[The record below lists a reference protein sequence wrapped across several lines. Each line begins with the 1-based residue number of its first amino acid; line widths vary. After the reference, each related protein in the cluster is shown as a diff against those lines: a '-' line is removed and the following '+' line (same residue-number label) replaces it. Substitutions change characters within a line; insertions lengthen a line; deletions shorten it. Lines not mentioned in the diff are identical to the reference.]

1 MTVDKTVR
9 RETLFVAAWVGIF
22 SLFMQAV
29 FLVIGRWDYTV
40 LLGNLLGAAAA
51 VGNFF
56 LMGLTVQSAVQKEE
70 KDAKQAVSW
79 YKKAAEQGVPEAQ
92 FNLALCYYD
101 SIGTHPDTAAA
112 RQWLRKT
119 LAAAGDN
126 NDLRQ
131 AAQEALDNI

>member
-22 SLFMQAV
+22 SLLMQAV

-70 KDAKQAVSW
+70 KDAKQAV
-79 YKKAAEQGVPEAQ
+79 KASQGLRTLMLVVVAILGAVLPCFSLWAVLIPL
-92 FNLALCYYD
+92 FFPRIAVMLRPRFTR
-101 SIGTHPDTAAA
+101 IG
-112 RQWLRKT
+112 
-119 LAAAGDN
+119 GDVT
-126 NDLRQ
+126 D
-131 AAQEALDNI
+131 E